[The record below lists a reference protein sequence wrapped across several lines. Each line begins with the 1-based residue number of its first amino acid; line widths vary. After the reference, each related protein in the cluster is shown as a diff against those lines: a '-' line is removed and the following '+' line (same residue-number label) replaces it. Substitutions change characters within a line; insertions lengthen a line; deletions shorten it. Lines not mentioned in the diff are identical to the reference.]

1 MTTFHGQFL
10 WLRSIPRGDPGIP
23 NKIHRSWVP
32 SPPFQQ
38 QHAALCELCSLH
50 SLHACT
56 GPRLDATVT
65 WCLFLYEESCYGS
78 ERTSPSHLTI
88 SQQGSTMVNWDLAI
102 RRLKIPKEE
111 FHKLLD
117 LMTAPSGHQLYFKSF
132 RFVSAVPRSRMS
144 VRVNWALLVISPHL
158 LFEIPMVLESFR
170 ARH

>member
-1 MTTFHGQFL
+1 MITFHGQFRL
-10 WLRSIPRGDPGIP
+10 SEGTP

-38 QHAALCELCSLH
+38 QHAALYKLCSLH

-65 WCLFLYEESCYGS
+65 WCIFVYEESCYGS

-88 SQQGSTMVNWDLAI
+88 SQQGSTETLPSEGWKS
-102 RRLKIPKEE
+102 LKES
-111 FHKLLD
+111 HKLLD

-158 LFEIPMVLESFR
+158 LKYPWSFR